1 MQISTRSY
9 QETMNCENSVINSM
23 KLLRSIQDLADKG
36 DLPQIIYLPSQ
47 GMLPTM
53 DLHQ

>member
-1 MQISTRSY
+1 
-9 QETMNCENSVINSM
+9 M
-23 KLLRSIQDLADKG
+23 KRILLFTAG